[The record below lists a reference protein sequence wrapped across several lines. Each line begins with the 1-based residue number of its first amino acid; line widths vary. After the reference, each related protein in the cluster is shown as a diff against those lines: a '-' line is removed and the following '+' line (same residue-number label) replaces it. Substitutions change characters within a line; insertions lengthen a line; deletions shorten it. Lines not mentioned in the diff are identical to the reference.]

1 MLDIALRDAQ
11 RLYQLLQ
18 DLLTLSKLEQGQVYH
33 RRESLELQQ
42 ALDLVLEEALLRML
56 ELHQGEPKPY
66 LWREVQLSSVEAI
79 TTQAREALTQAQRD
93 QDIAVLN
100 RQLAIL
106 EHTRSNLIAIVGHEL
121 RTPLSTIQICLESLA
136 SEPMMESQYRQVM
149 LEIAL
154 NDVERLRQLIQDFL
168 TLSRLEH
175 GQVYNRPES
184 LDLQQAL
191 DLVLSGLKNKPEQEQ
206 LPQIKVELP
215 PQLPPIKADGDKLVE
230 VLSKLID
237 NACKFTAASGEV
249 KIQALLHNFE
259 VDAIQAS
266 VPPPMLEV
274 IVADTG
280 RGIAPSQLEAIFNY
294 FYQEENALQRTAG
307 GTGIGLAI
315 CRQIIQGM
323 GGKIW
328 ATSAGKK
335 QGSCFHFTIPIVK

>member
-1 MLDIALRDAQ
+1 MSLTADTHPTAKQLAALNRQLQLLKNAQSNLIATVAHELWTPLSTIQVSLESLANEGEVLPRFRQLMLDIALRDAQ

-136 SEPMMESQYRQVM
+136 SE
-149 LEIAL
+149 
-154 NDVERLRQLIQDFL
+154 
-168 TLSRLEH
+168 
-175 GQVYNRPES
+175 
-184 LDLQQAL
+184 
-191 DLVLSGLKNKPEQEQ
+191 
-206 LPQIKVELP
+206 
-215 PQLPPIKADGDKLVE
+215 
-230 VLSKLID
+230 
-237 NACKFTAASGEV
+237 
-249 KIQALLHNFE
+249 
-259 VDAIQAS
+259 
-266 VPPPMLEV
+266 
-274 IVADTG
+274 
-280 RGIAPSQLEAIFNY
+280 
-294 FYQEENALQRTAG
+294 
-307 GTGIGLAI
+307 
-315 CRQIIQGM
+315 
-323 GGKIW
+323 
-328 ATSAGKK
+328 
-335 QGSCFHFTIPIVK
+335 